1 MALVKPLFMNPTEG
15 FHEELSL
22 TSGDALNVSSIV
34 IPPAVGGGI
43 GIDLGHNPI
52 INVATPVDPDDGVN
66 KAYVDAVA
74 SGLDP
79 HASVKLKTDHK
90 LGSQARRAA
99 TGGTWTSGFAIG
111 DKFDV

>member
-1 MALVKPLFMNPTEG
+1 MALVKPLFMNTSEG

-22 TSGDALNVSSIV
+22 TSGDALNVSQIV
-34 IPPAVGGGI
+34 IPPSVDGGI

-74 SGLDP
+74 SGRDVDCP
-79 HASVKLKTDHK
+79 
-90 LGSQARRAA
+90 
-99 TGGTWTSGFAIG
+99 FAG
-111 DKFDV
+111 RGRFDVAECPAGCRRNDCSR